1 MGPLLLILAGS
12 PALAN
17 GQTTHVWITR
27 AALEE
32 LPSGELKE
40 LLGDPA
46 QEAML
51 VHGTMFPD
59 GGYAVN
65 HPYGEAAHWE
75 PFQDTYLNWITTNF
89 SSPWTAEA
97 SSHIAFWMG
106 MASHG
111 MADQFFDALYQDR
124 SQIVD
129 AEAGWAEDKSLD
141 EASDVIW
148 ASLKGPQEIPG
159 AWLPDIVLPVL
170 FEDHGIDVDA
180 DTLGDGQDLLAA
192 AIDLV
197 GWMSEDE
204 DAVAAYREAFPWGGA
219 HLDDGVTPGRPVQ
232 EAQVIAAYWQVLW
245 RRVNGENVPL
255 EVLATNPAQDEPYH
269 PRSADAPESR
279 VTFAF
284 SRPLKVADLEKIH
297 FEVSAGANRPVGFET
312 WLFYRDDSHLV
323 HVAPSSDWPSER
335 TMVVSVRE
343 SLQASDGSTL
353 SEPFTLR
360 FRTGTPP
367 EVEEEEGCGCTT
379 GQQAPQIWGLLIG
392 GILLRRRR

>member
-1 MGPLLLILAGS
+1 MGLLLLILAGG
-12 PALAN
+12 PVLAN

-32 LPSGELKE
+32 LPAGELKE

-65 HPYGEAAHWE
+65 HPYGEMAHWE
-75 PFQDTYLNWITTNF
+75 PFQDTYLDWITTNF
-89 SSPWTAEA
+89 NSPWSEDA
-97 SSHIAFWMG
+97 SAHIAFWMG

-129 AEAGWAEDKSLD
+129 AEAGWAEGSSLD

-148 ASLKGPQEIPG
+148 AALKGPQEIPG
-159 AWLPDIVLPVL
+159 VWLPDTVLPTL
-170 FEDHGIDVDA
+170 FEDQGIEVDA
-180 DTLGDGQDLLAA
+180 ATLEDGQDLLAA

-204 DAVAAYREAFPWGGA
+204 DAVAAYREAFPWGGS
-219 HLDDGVTPGRPVQ
+219 HLDDGVTPGRPAQ

-269 PRSADAPESR
+269 PRSAEAPESR
-279 VTFAF
+279 VTLAF
-284 SRPLKVADLEKIH
+284 SRPLKVADLEEIH
-297 FEVSAGANRPVGFET
+297 FEVSAGVSRPLGFET
-312 WLFYRDDSHLV
+312 WLYYRDDSHV
-323 HVAPSSDWPSER
+323 IHIAPTSDWPSER
-335 TMVVSVRE
+335 TLLVSVRE
-343 SLQASDGSTL
+343 SLKAADGSSLT
-353 SEPFTLR
+353 EPFTLR

-367 EVEEEEGCGCTT
+367 VEEEEEGCGCTT
-379 GQQAPQIWGLLIG
+379 GQRVPQIWVLLIG